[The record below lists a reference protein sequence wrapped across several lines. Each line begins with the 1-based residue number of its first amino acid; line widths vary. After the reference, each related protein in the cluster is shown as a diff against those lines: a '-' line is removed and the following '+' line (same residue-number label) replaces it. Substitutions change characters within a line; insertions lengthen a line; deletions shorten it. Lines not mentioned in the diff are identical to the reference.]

1 MRIRAFLL
9 HVKTMMFSCDWFKK
23 FDHIWNNL
31 QWSAL
36 ITSFISL
43 ECAKYNSP
51 VFSYRDKKANLEGYK
66 IGFTP
71 VAIMLDPAHRSPL
84 FDSFLILI
92 HKNSSKTSH
101 SECIY
106 CTKLFVWRSRNNIF
120 FVNNPRN
127 LRYWRIKGGTIMPLN
142 RFYCWINFSK

>member
-1 MRIRAFLL
+1 MCEYCFWNMRIRAFLL

-23 FDHIWNNL
+23 FK
-31 QWSAL
+31 
-36 ITSFISL
+36 
-43 ECAKYNSP
+43 CAKYNSP

-92 HKNSSKTSH
+92 QKIQAKQVTQNVYTVLN
-101 SECIY
+101 C
-106 CTKLFVWRSRNNIF
+106 LFDDHEITF
-120 FVNNPRN
+120 FC
-127 LRYWRIKGGTIMPLN
+127 K
-142 RFYCWINFSK
+142 

>member
-1 MRIRAFLL
+1 MQFKMCEYCFWNMRIRAFLL

-92 HKNSSKTSH
+92 QKIQAKQVTQNVYTVLN
-101 SECIY
+101 C
-106 CTKLFVWRSRNNIF
+106 LFDDHEITF
-120 FVNNPRN
+120 FC
-127 LRYWRIKGGTIMPLN
+127 K
-142 RFYCWINFSK
+142 